1 MSKNHAIALAAAA
14 LLGLG
19 LMASAGFQTGQD
31 KFAVVDMNKVMNE
44 SKKGQKTRDSLQGNF
59 RQRTGVL
66 EFLNTNDVATEEQ
79 ANRLR
84 QLSLKENPTDA
95 DKSAVEALKDEIKKS
110 VKEFNDLNLKSS
122 PTPEDRTKLEGLNAR
137 RNTMKEKVIPSMQK
151 EFDDEFN
158 EMNRK
163 MQGDLLTAAKAAVK
177 EVAGKKGVTMVF
189 ESSVVMFSANDL
201 TEDAVKA
208 MDAKG

>member
-1 MSKNHAIALAAAA
+1 MSKNHAFALAAAA

-19 LMASAGFQTGQD
+19 LMASSGFQGGPE
-31 KFAVVDMNKVMNE
+31 KFAVVDMNKVMND
-44 SKKGQKTRDSLQGNF
+44 SKRGQTTRNSLQANF
-59 RQRTGVL
+59 RQRTGIL
-66 EFLNTNDVATEEQ
+66 EFLNVNDVATEQQ
-79 ANRLR
+79 ATQLR
-84 QLSLKENPTDA
+84 QMSLKDPKSDA
-95 DKSAVEALKDEIKKS
+95 ETKAIEALKDDIKKA
-110 VKEFNDLNLKSS
+110 VKEFNDLNQKNPL
-122 PTPEDRTKLEGLNAR
+122 TPEDRNKLEAFNGR
-137 RNTMKEKVIPSMQK
+137 RNTIKEKIIPTMQK

-177 EVAGKKGVTMVF
+177 EVAGKKAVTMVF

-201 TEDAVKA
+201 TDDAIKA